1 MRPHGHAQVNPRDPR
16 AFGVCDRCYRQFN
29 LENLRWQFD
38 YRANELVNLRI
49 LVCDTCMDVPQDQL
63 RPKATPPDPVPVSN
77 PRPENY
83 TLDDQGVSS
92 AALGPPQLFPE
103 P

>member
-1 MRPHGHAQVNPRDPR
+1 MRPHGHARVSPKSPE
-16 AFGVCDRCYRQFN
+16 AFGCCDRCYLLYNLSQLQF
-29 LENLRWQFD
+29 QYD
-38 YRANELVNLRI
+38 YRGNELVNLRI
-49 LVCDTCMDVPQDQL
+49 RVCRKCMDQPQDQL
-63 RPKATPPDPVPVSN
+63 RPKATPPDPVPVSD

-83 TLDDQGVSS
+83 TSDDQGVSS